1 MCSTRD
7 PKLHP
12 GVCHNVIKY
21 YRLPIKKPFPGDL
34 WLRKQLGEVRWGNNG
49 HQGGISH
56 IHPCRSKEGP
66 HRAARV
72 LSLPGPSLTGETE
85 RMK

>member
-1 MCSTRD
+1 M
-7 PKLHP
+7 
-12 GVCHNVIKY
+12 KY

-56 IHPCRSKEGP
+56 IHPRSSSKGP
-66 HRAARV
+66 HMAARV
-72 LSLPGPSLTGETE
+72 LSPARTITDRRETE
-85 RMK
+85 DETGRSQCPEPH